1 MKWYD
6 MHDFEKMQV
15 YLWLNLF
22 RTDTGMISHAGSPVM
37 LMKNRPAF
45 SIWGNALFHGVQWCH
60 NIKQENYIWVIGNIE
75 NIILFD
81 IM

>member
-1 MKWYD
+1 

-22 RTDTGMISHAGSPVM
+22 RTGTGMIPHAGSPVM

-45 SIWGNALFHGVQWCH
+45 IIWGNALFHGVQWCH